1 MDILRGSSFLIPF
14 SWPPKHDIVTNIVHS
29 FSSFHL
35 VAGLEF
41 EEGQAPCALVYFGL
55 FVPVSGRGRGER
67 TFSSSKN
74 KYGPLRLQISFSHLV
89 HITYRCFIFLD
100 AFAVS
105 ETITARSRA
114 TENLVFLMAGL
125 SGWYQCTG
133 RRKQVCQ
140 DAGNA
145 PSLHVSQVSAHQ
157 YHHYQT
163 SLMA

>member
-1 MDILRGSSFLIPF
+1 MEKGRESRLGWIIYEPWCLPTTSR
-14 SWPPKHDIVTNIVHS
+14 
-29 FSSFHL
+29 
-35 VAGLEF
+35 
-41 EEGQAPCALVYFGL
+41 ALYPDL
-55 FVPVSGRGRGER
+55 WMKREQVPLGRRRER
-67 TFSSSKN
+67 TFSSSRN
-74 KYGPLRLQISFSHLV
+74 KYGPFRLQISFSHLV

-105 ETITARSRA
+105 EKITARSRA
-114 TENLVFLMAGL
+114 MENLVFLMAGL
-125 SGWYQCTG
+125 SGWYRCTG

-140 DAGNA
+140 DAGTT